1 MCKHKLNKRS
11 KLKQRLRQKF
21 FFFKAYLKAKA
32 PRLDFLLF
40 PSVKSIQFNEIVI
53 SNLQLKRIG
62 TKKGRNQIKRDL
74 RVFREKL
81 LFDSLF
87 FIESQVFFV
96 GSLCI
101 LKMYYVRLFIVEKI
115 RFGTAPRRCGIHSKP
130 QPLLQKTC
138 ISYASETLA
147 MYIGMCLRTHALAH
161 VCRPQPTHVD

>member
-11 KLKQRLRQKF
+11 KLKQRLRQKKKKKKK
-21 FFFKAYLKAKA
+21 FKAYLKAKA

-87 FIESQVFFV
+87 FIES
-96 GSLCI
+96 
-101 LKMYYVRLFIVEKI
+101 
-115 RFGTAPRRCGIHSKP
+115 
-130 QPLLQKTC
+130 
-138 ISYASETLA
+138 
-147 MYIGMCLRTHALAH
+147 
-161 VCRPQPTHVD
+161 